1 VPHLVAAPDK
11 FRGTASAVEVAAAAA
26 RAARRAGCTTDEI
39 ALSDGGEGLLDAAGG
54 RTMHTRVTGPLGR
67 PVTARWQLLGDDG
80 AGNGTGDDGR
90 RVAVIEMA
98 EAAGRQLV
106 PRPGGDDPVRATT
119 TGVGELL
126 VAALAARA
134 DTIVV
139 GCGGSA
145 TTDGGL
151 GAVEAVEAA
160 GARDRVAHT
169 DLVVAC
175 DVTTPFRE
183 AASIFGPQ
191 KGATPDQVAELTE
204 RLDAIAARYRDHYGI
219 DVGAIEGTGAAGGL
233 AGGLAAL
240 HGRLVP
246 GFGLVADLVGLEGR
260 LAGADLVVT
269 GEGHLDPPSLEGK
282 VVGGLLRLVG
292 GRVPVL
298 CVAGDADE
306 DTAAEVVRQGAEGT
320 AVVSLVRRFGPERAR
335 RDTLAAVEEA
345 VAGWLEG
352 LGHADTLG
360 APASGSN
367 LAPQGGDGP

>member
-54 RTMHTRVTGPLGR
+54 RTMHTRVTGPLGT
-67 PVTARWQLLGDDG
+67 PVTARWQLRGDG
-80 AGNGTGDDGR
+80 RSGGTGQ

-106 PRPGGDDPVRATT
+106 PRPRGDDPVRATT

-160 GARDRVAHT
+160 GARDRLHNA

-183 AASIFGPQ
+183 AARVFGPQ
-191 KGATPDQVAELTE
+191 KGATPDQVNALTA
-204 RLDAIAARYRDHYGI
+204 RLDQIADRYRNQYGV
-219 DVGAIEGTGAAGGL
+219 DVADIEGAGAAGGL
-233 AGGLAAL
+233 SGGLAAL
-240 HGRLVP
+240 GGRLVP
-246 GFGLVADLVGLEGR
+246 GFGIVADLVGLENR
-260 LAGADLVVT
+260 LAAADLVVT

-282 VVGGLLRLVG
+282 VVGGVLRLVA
-292 GRVPVL
+292 GRAPVL
-298 CVAGDADE
+298 CVAGDADD

-320 AVVSLVRRFGPERAR
+320 AAVSLVRLVGPQRSR
-335 RDTLAAVEEA
+335 RDTVAAVEEA

-352 LGHADTLG
+352 LGLAQTGGGPTSDR
-360 APASGSN
+360 S